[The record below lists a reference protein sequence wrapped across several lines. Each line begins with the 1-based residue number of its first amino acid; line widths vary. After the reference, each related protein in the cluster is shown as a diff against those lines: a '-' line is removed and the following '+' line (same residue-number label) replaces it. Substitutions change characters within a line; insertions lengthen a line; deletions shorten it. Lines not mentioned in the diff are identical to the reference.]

1 MNEHLIQINS
11 DDPAVPTLTRD
22 QLWEGLV
29 LRAEQPQ
36 LFVLGLDSC
45 VVHERTDTTLER
57 ELHYGH
63 ATVRDHVTFTE
74 PAVRYDIL
82 AADGEI
88 GGSLTMTIEERD
100 DHELFL
106 RFESA
111 RRWSSRTTAD
121 ARQTHGIVKEAYRT
135 SDIDTVRLIRE
146 YAQGRRIPIRCTE
159 PDGGPGLI
167 QAIRFV
173 VSIDKEF
180 CKWE

>member
-1 MNEHLIQINS
+1 MCDNEEAAVLNFEHLIQIN
-11 DDPAVPTLTRD
+11 DPLNPLMQDMTRD

-36 LFVLGLDSC
+36 LFVIGLDSC

-63 ATVRDHVTFTE
+63 ATVRDRVTFT
-74 PAVRYDIL
+74 PNQQVRYDIH
-82 AADGEI
+82 AADGDI

-106 RFESA
+106 RFEY
-111 RRWSSRTTAD
+111 RTTLTVTDDSED

-146 YAQGRRIPIRCTE
+146 YVLGLNA
-159 PDGGPGLI
+159 PDQLH
-167 QAIRFV
+167 
-173 VSIDKEF
+173 
-180 CKWE
+180 